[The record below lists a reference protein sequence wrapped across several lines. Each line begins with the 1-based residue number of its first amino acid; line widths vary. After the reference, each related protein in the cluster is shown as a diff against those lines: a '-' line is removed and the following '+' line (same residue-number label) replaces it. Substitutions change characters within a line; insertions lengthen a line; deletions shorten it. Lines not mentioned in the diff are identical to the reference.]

1 MRNHACFVLFVL
13 TATSTAFGQEVAATA
28 PTGAPNPVTT
38 PFGTRGDTFAAPNG
52 QLGAGLSISKAEGFR
67 LYGELGFFTEGDS
80 ESQSTGG
87 ITVESSARIWSVS
100 AIVGGG
106 YKIAPDLEIEALLP
120 LAFYDYSSSYSVD
133 GPGTDFDVDE
143 SDGDS
148 GFGVGNLQLGVNYLR
163 AQGPLRMKI
172 GGALQYGLWTIDPSD
187 DMSLSLA
194 FGGVARGGQDLSLWA
209 PEVLSLVTPS
219 RVEYGGQVVFSGDGS
234 LGLHVPTDGGD
245 VEVSVQL
252 APGAGFYVSET
263 VLLGGRFPFAW
274 YPTESGS
281 SATFLAFEPY
291 GRFDVSDTAFLN
303 ARFTLWKS
311 AAMPAPALSSHSTEP
326 LASDTVMSVWREI
339 VILKLALSS
348 TE

>member
-1 MRNHACFVLFVL
+1 MRNRASLVLFVL

-28 PTGAPNPVTT
+28 STGAAPNPVTT

-67 LYGELGFFTEGDS
+67 LYGELGFFTEGESDS
-80 ESQSTGG
+80 QDFGG
-87 ITVESSARIWSVS
+87 VTVESSVRIWSVS
-100 AIVGGG
+100 AIIGGG
-106 YKIAPDLEIEALLP
+106 YKIAPNLEIEAMLP
-120 LAFYDYSSSYSVD
+120 LAFYDFTFSTSTQ
-133 GPGTDFDVDE
+133 GPGIDE
-143 SDGDS
+143 ETSDGDS
-148 GFGVGNLQLGVNYLR
+148 GFGVGNLQLGVNYLK

-187 DMSLSLA
+187 DMLGSLA
-194 FGGVARGGQDLSLWA
+194 FGAYARGGQDISLWA

-219 RVEYGGQVVFSGDGS
+219 RIEYGGQVVFSGDGG

-252 APGAGFYVSET
+252 SPGAGFYASET
-263 VLLGGRFPFAW
+263 VLLGARFPFAW

-303 ARFTLWKS
+303 ARFTLN
-311 AAMPAPALSSHSTEP
+311 LDEP
-326 LASDTVMSVWREI
+326 LGFSFDDGRIW
-339 VILKLALSS
+339 ALHFGGGG
-348 TE
+348 TF